1 MMKELRI
8 GVVGCGAIGR
18 DHIRRINEVIHGA
31 RVTAVSDVFVEGGTK
46 VAEQWGAQFF
56 ADGEEMIRSDL
67 VDAVIVTTLDE
78 FHEQYVTAAIRAG
91 KYVFCE
97 KPLAPDAASCR
108 RIMDAEI
115 AGEKHLLQ
123 VGFMRRYDAGYQAL
137 REIAQTRRYGE
148 PLMLHCA
155 HRAVSIA
162 PNYVTS
168 MLVTNCA
175 VHEIDVLRWL
185 LGEDYKSCQVVQPKA
200 TKNAWEGLN
209 DPIIVMLE
217 TESGVRI
224 DVEVFVNC
232 RYGYDIRCEMVCE
245 EASVS
250 LPTPTGVLVRTEGQR
265 ILPVSDDWKARFV
278 AAYDTE
284 FQEWVDCCKNGTVSG
299 PNAWDGY
306 ACAVA
311 ATAAVKA
318 LERGTIE
325 PILLGECPAF
335 YRK

>member
-1 MMKELRI
+1 MKDLKI

-18 DHIRRINEVIHGA
+18 DHIRRINEVVHGA
-31 RVTAVSDVFVEGGTK
+31 HVTAVADVFVEGGTK

-67 VDAVIVTTLDE
+67 VDAVIVTTLDG
-78 FHEQYVTAAIRAG
+78 FHEQYVTAAIKAG
-91 KYVFCE
+91 KPVFCE

-108 RIMDAEI
+108 RIMETEMAS
-115 AGEKHLLQ
+115 GKHLLQ
-123 VGFMRRYDAGYQAL
+123 VGFMRRYDEGYRAL
-137 REIAQTRRYGE
+137 KEIVVSRKYGE

-185 LGEDYKSCQVVQPKA
+185 LGEDYASCQVLQPKA
-200 TKNAWEGLN
+200 TSNAWEGLN
-209 DPIIVMLE
+209 DPIIVLLE
-217 TESGVRI
+217 TKSGVRI

-232 RYGYDIRCEMVCE
+232 RYGYDIRCEVVCE
-245 EASVS
+245 TASVS
-250 LPTPTGVLVRTEGQR
+250 LPTPSGVLVRTEGQCA
-265 ILPVSDDWKARFV
+265 IPISDDWQARFID
-278 AAYDTE
+278 AYDAE
-284 FQEWVDCCKNGTVSG
+284 FQQWIEGCGKGIVTG
-299 PNAWDGY
+299 PTAWDGY

-318 LERGTIE
+318 LENGKIE
-325 PILLGECPAF
+325 KIELGEQPAF
-335 YRK
+335 YR

>member
-1 MMKELRI
+1 MKDLKI

-18 DHIRRINEVIHGA
+18 DHIRRINEVVHGA
-31 RVTAVSDVFVEGGTK
+31 HVIAVADVFVEGGTK

-78 FHEQYVTAAIRAG
+78 FHEQYVTAAIKAG
-91 KYVFCE
+91 KPVFCE

-108 RIMDAEI
+108 RIMETEMAS
-115 AGEKHLLQ
+115 GKHLLQ
-123 VGFMRRYDAGYQAL
+123 VGFMRRYDEGYRAL
-137 REIAQTRRYGE
+137 KEIVVSRKYGE

-185 LGEDYKSCQVVQPKA
+185 LGEDYASCQVLQPKA
-200 TKNAWEGLN
+200 TSNAWEGQN
-209 DPIIVMLE
+209 DPIIVLLE
-217 TESGVRI
+217 TKSGVRI

-232 RYGYDIRCEMVCE
+232 RYGYDIRCEVVCE
-245 EASVS
+245 TASVS
-250 LPTPTGVLVRTEGQR
+250 LPTPSGVLVRTEGQCA
-265 ILPVSDDWKARFV
+265 IPISDDWQARFID
-278 AAYDTE
+278 AYDAE
-284 FQEWVDCCKNGTVSG
+284 FQQWIEGCRKGIVTG
-299 PNAWDGY
+299 PTAWDGY

-318 LERGTIE
+318 LENGRIE
-325 PILLGECPAF
+325 KIELGEQPAF
-335 YRK
+335 YR

>member
-1 MMKELRI
+1 MKELRI

-18 DHIRRINEVIHGA
+18 DHIRRINEVVHGA
-31 RVTAVSDVFVEGGTK
+31 HVTAVSDVFVEGGMK

-78 FHEQYVTAAIRAG
+78 FHEQYAVAAIKAG
-91 KYVFCE
+91 KPVFCE

-115 AGEKHLLQ
+115 ASGKHLLQ
-123 VGFMRRYDAGYQAL
+123 VGFMRRYDEGYRAL
-137 REIAQTRRYGE
+137 KDIIASRKYGE

-168 MLVTNCA
+168 MLVSNCA

-185 LGEDYKSCQVVQPKA
+185 LGEDYASCQVLRPKA
-200 TKNAWEGLN
+200 TSNAWEGLN
-209 DPIIVMLE
+209 DPIIVLLE
-217 TESGVRI
+217 TKSGVRI

-232 RYGYDIRCEMVCE
+232 RYGYDIRCEVVCE
-245 EASVS
+245 TASVS
-250 LPTPTGVLVRTEGQR
+250 LPTPSGVLVRTEGQR
-265 ILPVSDDWKARFV
+265 AIPVSDDWQARFID
-278 AAYDTE
+278 AYDAE
-284 FQEWVDCCKNGTVSG
+284 FQQWIESCGKGIVTG
-299 PNAWDGY
+299 PTAWDGY

-318 LERGTIE
+318 LETGGIE
-325 PILLGECPAF
+325 QIELGEQPAF
-335 YRK
+335 YR